1 MGKPKQKRRAR
12 SLIVKVQISL
22 FTTETTRQMLVYDR
36 RKSVVFQGDVT
47 QEVLDEMEGDP
58 KAFFHATHR
67 RDGAIELHRRAP
79 WQEW

>member
-1 MGKPKQKRRAR
+1 
-12 SLIVKVQISL
+12 
-22 FTTETTRQMLVYDR
+22 MLVYDR